1 MNRLPLDGVRVV
13 EFAHMV
19 MGPSCGLVLADLGAE
34 VIKVEPLEGD
44 NTRRLEAAG
53 AGFFPVFNRNKKS
66 LAVDLKRAEGR
77 DMVLRLLDASDVLTE
92 NFRPGALD
100 KLGFGS
106 EALAARNPRLV
117 YCSLKGFLDGPY
129 QHRPALDEVVQM
141 MGGLAYMTGLPER
154 PLRAGSS
161 VVDILGGTFGAV
173 AVLAALRERESTG
186 RGARVTSALFE
197 STAYLVAQH
206 MAQYEITG
214 EAPPP
219 MSVKRPAWSVYDIF
233 ETGDGDRLFVGV
245 VTDTQWEIFCREFG
259 QTELAADPRLRTNGA
274 RVRERAWLIPRLGE
288 AMKRFSK
295 AELEA
300 KLERIGLPY
309 RADRQALGPAQRSAP
324 HRLRRVTR
332 DAAALGPHDPRS
344 RPADRLRR
352 RAPAK
357 ALRPAA
363 DRRRRARRAAG
374 SRLWRGADRRARR
387 RGGHFPAACLNSIQ
401 PFSSASM
408 PACTICS
415 SSCDATPE
423 APMPPMQL
431 PSTLIGSPPCTG
443 STGILSIDIRPPAT
457 RSSHVLLEHARG
469 RRGTRLFDRDRG
481 VGRRR
486 AVHAHQMQQ
495 VPAVVHDGDDDVPF
509 VAPRLGLRRRAH
521 LAAVVESQLRSSP
534 HFVALSF
541 SALRICSSAPGSS
554 MVVRSPG
561 SRPSASAWI
570 ERRSVLPERV
580 FGSSVTKCT
589 ARGRAIAPS
598 CLSTVSMTSFS
609 SFSCPSGEPA

>member
-77 DMVLRLLDASDVLTE
+77 ELVLRLLDASDVLTE

-100 KLGFGS
+100 KLGFGY
-106 EALAARNPRLV
+106 EALAARNPRIV

-245 VTDTQWEIFCREFG
+245 VTDTQWEIFCREFD
-259 QTELAADPRLRTNGA
+259 QTGLAADPRLKTNGA
-274 RVRERAWLIPRLGE
+274 RVRERAWLIPRLSE
-288 AMKRFSK
+288 AMKRFTK

-309 RADRQALGPAQRSAP
+309 APIAKPWDLLADPHLTASGAL
-324 HRLRRVTR
+324 H
-332 DAAALGPHDPRS
+332 
-344 RPADRLRR
+344 
-352 RAPAK
+352 
-357 ALRPAA
+357 
-363 DRRRRARRAAG
+363 
-374 SRLWRGADRRARR
+374 
-387 RGGHFPAACLNSIQ
+387 
-401 PFSSASM
+401 
-408 PACTICS
+408 
-415 SSCDATPE
+415 AT
-423 APMPPMQL
+423 QL
-431 PSTLIGSPPCTG
+431 PSGRTIHVPGLPIAFGGEHLPKRSDPPPVG
-443 STGILSIDIRPPAT
+443 EGARD
-457 RSSHVLLEHARG
+457 VLLAIGYGEAQIE
-469 RRGTRLFDRDRG
+469 
-481 VGRRR
+481 
-486 AVHAHQMQQ
+486 A
-495 VPAVVHDGDDDVPF
+495 
-509 VAPRLGLRRRAH
+509 
-521 LAAVVESQLRSSP
+521 LAAEGVIS
-534 HFVALSF
+534 
-541 SALRICSSAPGSS
+541 
-554 MVVRSPG
+554 
-561 SRPSASAWI
+561 
-570 ERRSVLPERV
+570 LP
-580 FGSSVTKCT
+580 
-589 ARGRAIAPS
+589 AA
-598 CLSTVSMTSFS
+598 
-609 SFSCPSGEPA
+609 

>member
-1 MNRLPLDGVRVV
+1 MKRLALEGVRVV

-66 LAVDLKRAEGR
+66 LAVDLKRADGR
-77 DMVLRLLDASDVLTE
+77 ELVLRLLDASDVLTE

-100 KLGFGS
+100 KLGFGY

-197 STAYLVAQH
+197 SAAYLVAQH

-259 QTELAADPRLRTNGA
+259 EPGLAADARLQTNSA

-288 AMKRFSK
+288 MMKRFAK
-295 AELEA
+295 RELEA

-309 RADRQALGPAQRSAP
+309 APIAKPWDLLADPHLNASGGLHQTRLPSGATIHVPGLPIAFDGEHLAKRSDPPPLGEGAREVLQELGYNAAQIEAL
-324 HRLRRVTR
+324 
-332 DAAALGPHDPRS
+332 AAAGVISL
-344 RPADRLRR
+344 
-352 RAPAK
+352 
-357 ALRPAA
+357 PAA
-363 DRRRRARRAAG
+363 
-374 SRLWRGADRRARR
+374 
-387 RGGHFPAACLNSIQ
+387 
-401 PFSSASM
+401 
-408 PACTICS
+408 
-415 SSCDATPE
+415 
-423 APMPPMQL
+423 
-431 PSTLIGSPPCTG
+431 
-443 STGILSIDIRPPAT
+443 
-457 RSSHVLLEHARG
+457 
-469 RRGTRLFDRDRG
+469 
-481 VGRRR
+481 
-486 AVHAHQMQQ
+486 
-495 VPAVVHDGDDDVPF
+495 
-509 VAPRLGLRRRAH
+509 
-521 LAAVVESQLRSSP
+521 
-534 HFVALSF
+534 
-541 SALRICSSAPGSS
+541 
-554 MVVRSPG
+554 
-561 SRPSASAWI
+561 
-570 ERRSVLPERV
+570 
-580 FGSSVTKCT
+580 
-589 ARGRAIAPS
+589 
-598 CLSTVSMTSFS
+598 
-609 SFSCPSGEPA
+609 